1 MIKLTNTK
9 NIDFIIAHWLMNST
23 YSGGGVG
30 KKISATSLLRST
42 QQQYL
47 NFKINNNLEDSTL
60 DISDFLKS
68 KIGTAIHE
76 AIQKSWEDPKL
87 RAQGLQALGLDINN
101 YLVNDET
108 NTDVLKTKLIFE
120 KRVEK
125 EFKGWTITGQFDLV
139 VNGNVHDFKS
149 TSVYTYMNK
158 TKEKDYI
165 LQGSIYK
172 WLNPELIKGDRIT
185 IHYIFTDWNSAKAEV
200 TPNYPE
206 HPFVYIS
213 LPLMSLEET
222 EAYMC
227 KKLEALDKAIT
238 DNKAPACTADELL
251 ANNVYQYFANPNST
265 RATKNFDT
273 LKEANI
279 FAYEKGKGV
288 VKIKPGEPKACSWC
302 NCRECCPQYKEYKY
316 ENNGY

>member
-9 NIDFIIAHWLMNST
+9 NIDFIIAHWLMSNT

-47 NFKINNNLEDSTL
+47 NFKVTNNLEDSTL

-68 KIGTAIHE
+68 KIGTALHE

-87 RAQGLQALGLDINN
+87 RAQGLQALGLDINR

-108 NTDVLKTKLIFE
+108 DTDVLKTKLIFE

-125 EFKGWTITGQFDLV
+125 EFKGWKITGQFDLV

-165 LQGSIYK
+165 LQGSIYR

-185 IHYIFTDWNSAKAEV
+185 IHYIFTDWNSTKAEV
-200 TPNYPE
+200 TSNYPE

-213 LPLMSLEET
+213 LPLMSLE
-222 EAYMC
+222 
-227 KKLEALDKAIT
+227 
-238 DNKAPACTADELL
+238 
-251 ANNVYQYFANPNST
+251 
-265 RATKNFDT
+265 
-273 LKEANI
+273 
-279 FAYEKGKGV
+279 
-288 VKIKPGEPKACSWC
+288 
-302 NCRECCPQYKEYKY
+302 
-316 ENNGY
+316 